1 MTNYFNPLKD
11 EEHLTYEASAVL
23 HAEQKGLERGR
34 EEGKEFEKLEIAKN
48 LLGMGVEVEI
58 IAKSTGLTL
67 EQIKKL
73 IV

>member
-1 MTNYFNPLKD
+1 MKPL
-11 EEHLTYEASAVL
+11 LCCML

-48 LLGMGVEVEI
+48 LLGMGVEVET